1 MLSQK
6 QFCDR
11 AIRELREIGA
21 QLQSLLA
28 DRTLYRKLESEVV
41 APNFNLANSNS
52 PYLPMIRASYTDATT
67 MRLGRLFAPDANLSL
82 RRLLTQIS
90 DYPELMHH
98 KLTGKELAG
107 DIADLDK
114 AATVLQE
121 QLEPHFTP
129 RERTFAALEATNR
142 KLDRAIDLLVDCVKR
157 YYWIVSD
164 SYLDL
169 DSSDNADPLAIFHTP
184 WIEPKS
190 SWG

>member
-169 DSSDNADPLAIFHTP
+169 DSSDNADPLAIYHTP
-184 WIEPKS
+184 WIEPK
-190 SWG
+190 